1 MNGMM
6 ETFPYPDGR
15 PSARLR
21 IDAANQGII
30 FRHGNGP
37 DGCDEFGAREASV
50 VLEDGVFHLFYDGA
64 KPGYGWRAC
73 LAVSRNLEHWE
84 HHGPMLELG
93 APGEPDS
100 GTATSPWFLK
110 SHDLWHMFYLGS
122 TRTTPDQDRI
132 PIPPYTTH
140 YATAPALA
148 GPWTKHPDRQP
159 FLPKEGT
166 WHADSACPGYVL
178 RHGDRCLMF
187 FSAAAYDVP
196 GDETSPLRRTLG
208 LATAPAPEGPWQ
220 VASTPLLPTEEQ
232 IENSSVYFERAN
244 NLWFLFTNHI
254 GLDHRG
260 EYTDAVWVYWSKDPE
275 AWDPANK
282 AVVLDKHNTG
292 LDCVGM
298 PSVVP
303 VGGRLAIFY
312 DAPEPGSTT
321 HMHRDIGLAWLQLPL
336 RPPR

>member
-1 MNGMM
+1 
-6 ETFPYPDGR
+6 
-15 PSARLR
+15 
-21 IDAANQGII
+21 
-30 FRHGNGP
+30 
-37 DGCDEFGAREASV
+37 
-50 VLEDGVFHLFYDGA
+50 
-64 KPGYGWRAC
+64 
-73 LAVSRNLEHWE
+73 
-84 HHGPMLELG
+84 
-93 APGEPDS
+93 
-100 GTATSPWFLK
+100 
-110 SHDLWHMFYLGS
+110 MFYLGS

-140 YATAPALA
+140 YATAPALG
-148 GPWTKHPDRQP
+148 GPWAKHPDRQP

-166 WHADSACPGYVL
+166 WHADTACPGYVL

-187 FSAAAYDVP
+187 FGAAAYDVP

-208 LATAPAPEGPWQ
+208 LATALAPEGPWQ

-275 AWDPANK
+275 AWDPADK
-282 AVVLDKHNTG
+282 AVVLDKQNTG

-336 RPPR
+336 RPPADVGRASPASILKV